1 MSVKTI
7 HTKNLRWIDIASPE
21 AEELRWV
28 RENFKFNEIHFQE
41 LERHQS
47 RPHID
52 EGENYDYIVLLFPV
66 YNKTTQ
72 EITAGEV
79 DFFIS
84 DNFVLTAH
92 YGEIYTISELF
103 NRVRGDQKTRDSF
116 MQRSSGYL
124 LYRILEALFRRS
136 YPILDH
142 MNEDVNGIETQIFHK
157 HDTDVLSRISLMKKN
172 VIEFRRMMKT
182 HRSVLEKLPQ
192 QKKDYLLFPQSRS
205 YYRDLHEYSTD
216 IWDVLETLKETV
228 ETLHETSQSIV
239 THRLQEQT
247 RMIGLFSAIVLPATL
262 VAFLFGVGVE
272 GIPFRHHP
280 QGFWIV
286 AGIMVTASITL
297 WAAFK
302 SMRWF

>member
-1 MSVKTI
+1 M
-7 HTKNLRWIDIASPE
+7 
-21 AEELRWV
+21 RWV

-41 LERHQS
+41 LEHHQS
-47 RPHID
+47 RPHLD

-116 MQRSSGYL
+116 MQRGSGYL

-142 MNEDVNGIETQIFHK
+142 MNEDVNGIEAQIFHK
-157 HDTDVLSRISLMKKN
+157 HDANALSRITLMKKN

>member
-1 MSVKTI
+1 M
-7 HTKNLRWIDIASPE
+7 
-21 AEELRWV
+21 RWV

-41 LERHQS
+41 LEHHQS
-47 RPHID
+47 RPHLD

-142 MNEDVNGIETQIFHK
+142 MNEDVNGIEAQIFHK
-157 HDTDVLSRISLMKKN
+157 HDANALSRITLMKKN

>member
-1 MSVKTI
+1 MRVKTI
-7 HTKNLRWIDIASPE
+7 HTKNLRWIDIVNPE

-28 RENFKFNEIHFQE
+28 RQNFQFNEVHFQE
-41 LERHQS
+41 LERHQQ
-47 RPHID
+47 RAHLD
-52 EGENYDYIVLLFPV
+52 QGENYDYIVLLFPV

-84 DNFVLTAH
+84 NNFVLTAH
-92 YGEIYTISELF
+92 YGEIHTIAELF
-103 NRVRGDQKTRDSF
+103 NRVHSDQKTRDAL
-116 MQRSSGYL
+116 MQRGSGYL
-124 LYRILEALFRRS
+124 LYRILESLFRRS

-142 MNEDVNGIETQIFHK
+142 MNEDVNKIETKIFHK
-157 HDTDVLSRISLMKKN
+157 HDTDVLSHIMLMKKN

-192 QKKDYLLFPQSRS
+192 RKNDYLLFPQSRL

-228 ETLHETSQSIV
+228 DTLHETSQSII
-239 THRLQEQT
+239 THHLQEQT
-247 RMIGLFSAIVLPATL
+247 RIIGLLTAIIIPATL

-280 QGFWIV
+280 DGFWIV
-286 AGIMVTASITL
+286 AGIMATASVTL
-297 WAAFK
+297 WAVFK

>member
-1 MSVKTI
+1 MRVKTI
-7 HTKNLRWIDIASPE
+7 HTKNLRWIDIVNPE

-28 RENFKFNEIHFQE
+28 RQNFQFNEVHFQE
-41 LERHQS
+41 LERHQQ
-47 RPHID
+47 RAHLD
-52 EGENYDYIVLLFPV
+52 QGENYDYIVLLFPV

-84 DNFVLTAH
+84 NNFVLTAH
-92 YGEIYTISELF
+92 YGEIHTIAELF
-103 NRVRGDQKTRDSF
+103 NLVHGDQKTRDAL
-116 MQRSSGYL
+116 MQRGSGYL
-124 LYRILEALFRRS
+124 LYRILESLFRRS

-142 MNEDVNGIETQIFHK
+142 MNEDVNKIETKIFHK
-157 HDTDVLSRISLMKKN
+157 HDTDVLSHIMLMKKN

-192 QKKDYLLFPQSRS
+192 RKNDYLLFPQSRL

-228 ETLHETSQSIV
+228 DTLHETSQSII
-239 THRLQEQT
+239 THHLQEQT
-247 RMIGLFSAIVLPATL
+247 RIIGLLTAIIIPATL

-280 QGFWIV
+280 DGFWIV
-286 AGIMVTASITL
+286 AGIMATASVTL
-297 WAAFK
+297 WAVFK

>member
-1 MSVKTI
+1 MRVKTI
-7 HTKNLRWIDIASPE
+7 HTKNLRWIDIVNPE

-28 RENFKFNEIHFQE
+28 RQNFQFNEVHFQE
-41 LERHQS
+41 LERHQQ
-47 RPHID
+47 RAHLD
-52 EGENYDYIVLLFPV
+52 QGENYDYIVLLFPV

-116 MQRSSGYL
+116 MQRGSGYL

-142 MNEDVNGIETQIFHK
+142 MNEDVNCIETQIFHK

-216 IWDVLETLKETV
+216 IWDVLETLKGTV
-228 ETLHETSQSIV
+228 EPLQETSQSIV

-247 RMIGLFSAIVLPATL
+247 RMIGLVSCRVSTVSL

-286 AGIMVTASITL
+286 AGVMVTASITL